1 MWFLLLGLISGL
13 LASSWGS
20 TEKEVK
26 LRSCSYVGVFH
37 IQGKDRYTLT
47 FDNAKETCEALGTT
61 LASLEQVTA
70 AHDKGLE
77 SCRYGWISNGN
88 VTIPRHVPNPQ
99 CANNQMGVI
108 SLVPTDNG
116 YDAYCYDQTD
126 QSDKNCTLEIK
137 YLESDPES
145 VTEDSVTQDM
155 DNTNLTTDFPTTEAP
170 ETVDTTSDIIT
181 VTDTPPALEETN
193 QNPNSSHEDDN
204 VLDEVLN
211 QTTQF
216 PLMTPE
222 PEQQDKIS
230 DETTTAIT
238 SLDSGGSGMGDA
250 TLSTTTETT
259 SEEIYA
265 YFTKS
270 IPASTEDEPEKPV
283 SVNEGGRKAPDMA
296 ETPEEK
302 ASTNSNKDWLV
313 VLLVVVAIAAI
324 ILVCVLV
331 VTRNRWCGKRK
342 TLMITSK
349 SSSEGNGT
357 AASVASPQAQER
369 EQEMVTLMNKEKIQE
384 NGNTEEFT
392 VITLEESPEKNEQA

>member
-270 IPASTEDEPEKPV
+270 IPVASTEDEPEKPV

-302 ASTNSNKDWLV
+302 ASTNNWLV

>member
-1 MWFLLLGLISGL
+1 MWFLLLGLTSGL
-13 LASSWGS
+13 LASSWGNI
-20 TEKEVK
+20 EKELK

-47 FDNAKETCEALGTT
+47 FDKANELCEALGTT

-88 VTIPRHVPNPQ
+88 VTIPRQVPTLQ
-99 CANNQMGVI
+99 CANNQTGVI

-126 QSDKNCTLEIK
+126 QFDKNCTLEIK
-137 YLESDPES
+137 YLEFDPEK
-145 VTEDSVTQDM
+145 VAEDSVTQDM
-155 DNTNLTTDFPTTEAP
+155 DHTDLPTDFLTTEDP
-170 ETVDTTSDIIT
+170 SG
-181 VTDTPPALEETN
+181 TPSALEETN

-204 VLDEVLN
+204 VSDEVLI
-211 QTTQF
+211 QTTHQF
-216 PLMTPE
+216 PLMTTE
-222 PEQQDKIS
+222 PEQQDKIT
-230 DETTTAIT
+230 DEMTTAIT
-238 SLDSGGSGMGDA
+238 SLDSAGSGMGDA
-250 TLSTTTETT
+250 TLSTTTNTIND
-259 SEEIYA
+259 EIGKPDA
-265 YFTKS
+265 Y
-270 IPASTEDEPEKPV
+270 ITESNPVAYTEAEPEEPV
-283 SVNEGGRKAPDMA
+283 YSENPRVRKAPGMA
-296 ETPEEK
+296 ATPEEK
-302 ASTNSNKDWLV
+302 ASTGNWLII
-313 VLLVVVAIAAI
+313 LLVVVAITAI

-331 VTRNRWCGKRK
+331 LTRNRWCGKRK

>member
-1 MWFLLLGLISGL
+1 MWFFLLGLTSGL

-20 TEKEVK
+20 IEKEVK
-26 LRSCSYVGVFH
+26 LRSCNYVGVFH

-47 FDNAKETCEALGTT
+47 FDKANDLCEALGTT

-88 VTIPRHVPNPQ
+88 VTIPRHVPTQQ
-99 CANNQMGVI
+99 CANNQTGVI

-126 QSDKNCTLEIK
+126 QSERNCTFEIK
-137 YLESDPES
+137 YLDPVKS
-145 VTEDSVTQDM
+145 TEDSVTQYM
-155 DNTNLTTDFPTTEAP
+155 DTTDFPTDFLTTEVP
-170 ETVDTTSDIIT
+170 ETVDTTSEIL
-181 VTDTPPALEETN
+181 TDTDSPPALEEKN

-204 VLDEVLN
+204 VSDEVL
-211 QTTQF
+211 TTEF
-216 PLMTPE
+216 PLTTTE
-222 PEQQDKIS
+222 PEQQDKIT
-230 DETTTAIT
+230 DEITTALT
-238 SLDSGGSGMGDA
+238 SLESAGSGMGDA
-250 TLSTTTETT
+250 TFSTTTETT
-259 SEEIYA
+259 NEEVD
-265 YFTKS
+265 KS
-270 IPASTEDEPEKPV
+270 DVYTISGIPASTVHSENPR
-283 SVNEGGRKAPDMA
+283 GRKAPGMA
-296 ETPEEK
+296 TTPEEN
-302 ASTNSNKDWLV
+302 ASPGSNKDWLV
-313 VLLVVVAIAAI
+313 ILLVIVAIAAI